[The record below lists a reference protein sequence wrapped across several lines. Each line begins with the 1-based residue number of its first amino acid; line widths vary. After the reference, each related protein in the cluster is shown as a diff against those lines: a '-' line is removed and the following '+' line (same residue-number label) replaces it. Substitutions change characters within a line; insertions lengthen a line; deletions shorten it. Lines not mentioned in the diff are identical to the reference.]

1 MRKNNAYIERM
12 KRVAQAEKHFQSEV
26 NDLVPKVY
34 AAIAL
39 ALHRT
44 EGFGYGRIQRTFAE
58 SQKIWQ
64 DSLDDERNMIRICKD
79 ETGIDVLNG
88 VNE

>member
-1 MRKNNAYIERM
+1 MRKNNAYIEKM
-12 KRVAQAEKHFQSEV
+12 KRLAQAEKHYQDET

-34 AAIAL
+34 AALAL
-39 ALHRT
+39 ALHRE
-44 EGFGYGRIQRTFAE
+44 EGFGYSRIRRVFAE

-79 ETGIDVLNG
+79 ETGIDVMYG

>member
-1 MRKNNAYIERM
+1 MRKNNAFIEKM
-12 KRVAQAEKHFQSEV
+12 KKAAQAEKHFRNEV
-26 NDLVPKVY
+26 NDLTPKIY

-44 EGFGYGRIQRTFAE
+44 EGFGYSRINRVFSE
-58 SQKIWQ
+58 SQAIWQ
-64 DSLDDERNMIRICKD
+64 DSITDDRNMLQICLD
-79 ETGIDVLNG
+79 ETGIDVQAK